1 MKKLVALMVVLF
13 VSGTVVN
20 ATTLEEVKKNGV
32 LRHLGVYYANF
43 NTGAGDGLDTE
54 LMQLFAKHL
63 GVRYQHIE
71 TSFSTVITDLSGI
84 KIKLRGNE
92 VDILGTTTPKGDV
105 IANGLTILSWRKKV
119 VDYSTPTFP
128 TQVWLVAQAG
138 SSIKPISPSGDPDKD
153 IQAVK
158 AMLKNKTVLS
168 KKNTCL
174 DASLYNIG
182 ATGAKV
188 KLFGGSPGELAPAVI
203 QNEAEATLLDVPDA
217 LVALVKWGSK
227 IKVVGPISKFQG
239 MGVGFTKDASE
250 LKKEFNN
257 FFAQIKVD
265 GTYHKLITKYYPLAF
280 QFYPDFFSDV
290 KK

>member
-1 MKKLVALMVVLF
+1 MKKLVALLVVLF
-13 VSGTVVN
+13 MSSTVVN

-92 VDILGTTTPKGDV
+92 VDMLGTTTPKGDV

-168 KKNTCL
+168 KKIPVL
-174 DASLYNIG
+174 MP
-182 ATGAKV
+182 V
-188 KLFGGSPGELAPAVI
+188 F
-203 QNEAEATLLDVPDA
+203 
-217 LVALVKWGSK
+217 
-227 IKVVGPISKFQG
+227 
-239 MGVGFTKDASE
+239 
-250 LKKEFNN
+250 
-257 FFAQIKVD
+257 
-265 GTYHKLITKYYPLAF
+265 IT
-280 QFYPDFFSDV
+280 
-290 KK
+290 

>member
-1 MKKLVALMVVLF
+1 MKKFVALLVVLF
-13 VSGTVVN
+13 MSGTVVN

-43 NTGAGDGLDTE
+43 NTSAGDGLDTE

-71 TSFSTVITDLSGI
+71 TSFSTVITDLSGT
-84 KIKLRGNE
+84 KIKVRGNE

-138 SSIKPISPSGDPDKD
+138 SSIEPISPSGDPDKD

-239 MGVGFTKDASE
+239 MGVGFTKDAPE

-257 FFAQIKVD
+257 FLAQIKAD
-265 GTYHKLITKYYPLAF
+265 GTYHKLLTKYYPLAF